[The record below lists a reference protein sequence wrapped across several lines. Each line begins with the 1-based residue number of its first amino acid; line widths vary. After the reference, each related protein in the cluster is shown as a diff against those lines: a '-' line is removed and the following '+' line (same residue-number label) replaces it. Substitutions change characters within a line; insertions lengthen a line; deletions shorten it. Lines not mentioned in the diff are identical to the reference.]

1 MIFSH
6 QRQPRVPTV
15 RAKKSTTRMRKKATA
30 STNRNNSHTA
40 DRAKSTSNLNN
51 ENALQLL
58 QDNPA
63 DTSVDSFIEVQELM
77 SVSREEDSFI
87 KGSPQRISPSKMK
100 DVKDRDKI
108 DVSLDLDEEKI
119 TQDDLKAVFEQSL
132 EVGEFLAQKGY

>member
-15 RAKKSTTRMRKKATA
+15 RTKKSTTRMRKKATA
-30 STNRNNSHTA
+30 STNRNSSDTA
-40 DRAKSTSNLNN
+40 DRAKSTPNLNN